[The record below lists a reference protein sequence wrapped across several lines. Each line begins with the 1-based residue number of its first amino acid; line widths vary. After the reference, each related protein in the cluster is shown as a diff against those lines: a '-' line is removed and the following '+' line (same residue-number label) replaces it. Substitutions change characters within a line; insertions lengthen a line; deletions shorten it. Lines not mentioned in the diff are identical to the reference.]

1 MGTVHGKIYELMD
14 FLITGGDFNAC
25 MIANENSINRNKSL
39 NEGKLTDYIKANNVC
54 MYAIVP

>member
-39 NEGKLTDYIKANNVC
+39 NEGKLTDYIKE
-54 MYAIVP
+54 MT